1 MPLKEGYSQET
12 VSKNISTESEAG
24 KPKDQAVAIALS
36 KARESLKKVHGDDPH
51 ARAAAIKKYPSLK
64 GKE

>member
-1 MPLKEGYSQET
+1 MPLKEGYSQDT

-36 KARESLKKVHGDDPH
+36 KARKSLEKIHGGKH
-51 ARAAAIKKYPSLK
+51 EAALRRYPSLRPK
-64 GKE
+64 